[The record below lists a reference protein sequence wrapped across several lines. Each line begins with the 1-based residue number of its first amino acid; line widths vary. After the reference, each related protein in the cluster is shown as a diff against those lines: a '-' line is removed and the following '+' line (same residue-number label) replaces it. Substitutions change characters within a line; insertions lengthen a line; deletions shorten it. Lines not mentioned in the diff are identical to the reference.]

1 MLQAGDEIGR
11 TQQGNNNAYCQDNE
25 ISWIDWSLDRP
36 RQELL
41 EFTRLLSRL
50 FHRHPVL
57 RRRKFF
63 HGRQIRGSV
72 VKDLAWFRPDGDWN
86 NWHARCL
93 GLRLAGDAIEELDAR
108 GNRIVDQT
116 LLILLN
122 AHYQPLPFLLPAQRA
137 DVHWEVMV
145 DTRETTG
152 RRRQGLLR
160 EGEAYELAARSLALL
175 RLRSVR
181 EAEREDD
188 LVIAMAVDDR

>member
-1 MLQAGDEIGR
+1 MGR
-11 TQQGNNNAYCQDNE
+11 THQSNNNAYFQDNE
-25 ISWIDWSLDRP
+25 ISWIDWNLNRP

-41 EFTRLLSRL
+41 EFTRLLTRL

-63 HGRQIRGSV
+63 HGRQIRGSA
-72 VKDLAWFRPDGDWN
+72 VKDLAWFRPDGEEMSDEDWN

-93 GLRLAGDAIEELDAR
+93 GLQLAGDAIEELDVR

-122 AHYQPLPFLLPAQRA
+122 AHYEPIPFLLPAHRA
-137 DVHWEVMV
+137 DVHWEVVV

-152 RRRQGLLR
+152 RRRHRLLR
-160 EGEAYELAARSLALL
+160 GGEPYELAARSLAVL
-175 RLRSVR
+175 RLRRVG
-181 EAEREDD
+181 EAGREDD
-188 LVIAMAVDDR
+188 TTVALVVDD